1 MHCIYLYA
9 NIYIFYIYI
18 HKCIIYEYKK
28 YLVPFKSIPS
38 KQSEVMGDI
47 VEEDIFVQ
55 QFVIYQGVY
64 IHYYK
69 DFLECY

>member
-1 MHCIYLYA
+1 M
-9 NIYIFYIYI
+9 NILDIF
-18 HKCIIYEYKK
+18 
-28 YLVPFKSIPS
+28 VPFKSIPS

-69 DFLECY
+69 NFLECY